1 MKGTHKHYKWEVL
14 ALLWMA
20 YLLNQADRQVFNTVL
35 PQIQETLN
43 LGDTE
48 VGWIATIFNFCYA
61 LMVPFGGMAGDRLS
75 RKWVVTIAILFWS
88 VATMFTGLATGVI
101 VLILLRSVA
110 TGGGEAFFGPA
121 NYSLLGQYHTD
132 TRARAMSIH
141 QTSYYVGVIL
151 AGWLAG
157 YIAEKLGWQYSFII
171 FGAAGVVWGIVMAIR
186 LKDKKENAS
195 SQVAAPALD
204 GPKPGI
210 FDGFKV
216 VFTTPTALILTLGFS
231 GFIFVI
237 TGYMTWVPTF
247 LQREFGLSVTDA
259 GLHSMLWTYIAAF
272 VGVLI
277 AGTLSDKI
285 AHLDRKIRMV
295 IQAVGLILGAS
306 FLFFVN
312 ADASIWIVYACF
324 AGWGFF
330 RAFFDAN
337 IYTVLYDVT
346 PSRLHASCSSALI
359 TTGFAVGALAPV
371 VLGAIVE
378 VPKMETAP
386 SNVELVADENSN
398 CSLSWKDNAEK
409 ETGYNLYMW
418 EAAEETYGEPFA
430 TVEANETTYA
440 LDNSVMDKDYV
451 FAVQATG
458 EKAVNN
464 SYIITSDNKQITPK
478 DAAKADWKKAFILLG
493 IIWIVC
499 GLMMLWASRKF
510 YQKDYDKIN
519 K

>member
-1 MKGTHKHYKWEVL
+1 MKGIHKYYKWEVL
-14 ALLWMA
+14 GLLWMA

-35 PQIQETLN
+35 PAIRDSLHLT
-43 LGDTE
+43 DTS
-48 VGWIATIFNFCYA
+48 VGLIATIFNLCYA
-61 LMVPFGGMAGDRLS
+61 CMVPLGGMAGDRLS
-75 RKWVVTIAILFWS
+75 RKWVTTIAILFWS
-88 VATMFTGLATGVI
+88 VATMFTGLATGV
-101 VLILLRSVA
+101 VMLILMRSVA

-157 YIAEKLGWQYSFII
+157 YIADKLGWQYSFII
-171 FGAAGVVWGIVMAIR
+171 FGAAGIVWGIVMAVR
-186 LKDKKENAS
+186 LRDKKEIAGQAGNDVKKAGN
-195 SQVAAPALD
+195 D
-204 GPKPGI
+204 GSVIPSAVEESKPGI
-210 FDGFKV
+210 FDGFKT
-216 VFTTPTALILTLGFS
+216 VFTTPTALVLTIGFS

-237 TGYMTWVPTF
+237 TGYMTWVPAF
-247 LQREFGLSVTDA
+247 LQEEFGQTQAAA
-259 GLHSMLWTYIAAF
+259 GFNSMFWTYVAAF
-272 VGVLI
+272 AGVLL

-285 AHLDRKIRMV
+285 AVRDRKVRMV
-295 IQAVGLILGAS
+295 IQGIGLILGAA

-312 ADASIWIVYACF
+312 GNMALWTIYFCF

-371 VLGAIVE
+371 ILGAMKDSMGSLSATFPVLGVVWVFCGILMLIVS
-378 VPKMETAP
+378 K
-386 SNVELVADENSN
+386 
-398 CSLSWKDNAEK
+398 
-409 ETGYNLYMW
+409 
-418 EAAEETYGEPFA
+418 
-430 TVEANETTYA
+430 
-440 LDNSVMDKDYV
+440 
-451 FAVQATG
+451 
-458 EKAVNN
+458 
-464 SYIITSDNKQITPK
+464 TS
-478 DAAKADWKKAFILLG
+478 
-493 IIWIVC
+493 
-499 GLMMLWASRKF
+499 

>member
-35 PQIQETLN
+35 PAIRDSLGI
-43 LGDTE
+43 GDTE
-48 VGWIATIFNFCYA
+48 VGLIATIFNLCYA
-61 LMVPFGGMAGDRLS
+61 FMVPFGGMAGDRFS
-75 RKWVVTIAILFWS
+75 RKWVTTIAILFWS
-88 VATMFTGLATGVI
+88 VATMFTGLATGV
-101 VLILLRSVA
+101 VMLILLRSVA

-157 YIAEKLGWQYSFII
+157 YIADKLGWQYSFII
-171 FGAAGVVWGIVMAIR
+171 FGAAGVVWGIVMAVR
-186 LKDKKENAS
+186 LKDKKEDCHD
-195 SQVAAPALD
+195 VEVL
-204 GPKPGI
+204 KPGI
-210 FDGFKV
+210 FDGFKT
-216 VFTTPTALILTLGFS
+216 VFTTPTALVLTIGFS

-237 TGYMTWVPTF
+237 TGYMTWVPAF
-247 LQREFGLSVTDA
+247 LQEEFGQTQAAA
-259 GLHSMLWTYIAAF
+259 GFNSMFWTYVAAF
-272 VGVLI
+272 AGVLL
-277 AGTLSDKI
+277 AGSLSDKI
-285 AHLDRKIRMV
+285 AVRDRKVRMV
-295 IQAVGLILGAS
+295 IQGIGLILGAA

-312 ADASIWIVYACF
+312 AGMSLWLIYACF

-371 VLGAIVE
+371 ILGAMKESMGSLSATFPVLGV
-378 VPKMETAP
+378 VW
-386 SNVELVADENSN
+386 VV
-398 CSLSWKDNAEK
+398 C
-409 ETGYNLYMW
+409 G
-418 EAAEETYGEPFA
+418 
-430 TVEANETTYA
+430 
-440 LDNSVMDKDYV
+440 
-451 FAVQATG
+451 
-458 EKAVNN
+458 
-464 SYIITSDNKQITPK
+464 
-478 DAAKADWKKAFILLG
+478 ILLL
-493 IIWIVC
+493 VV
-499 GLMMLWASRKF
+499 SRTH